1 MLKIKLYNN
10 CYYLSLFATL
20 LKKLPTIMSEIKEG
34 DKAPNF
40 KGVDQN
46 GNNIESNDFKD
57 KKLILYFYPKDD
69 TPGCTKEACNLR
81 DNYNELKQND
91 FEVVGVSA
99 DTSAKHLKF
108 IAKYELPFS
117 LIADTEKTII
127 NDFGCWGLKKFMG
140 REYEG
145 IHRKT
150 FVIENG
156 KVVKLFEKVK
166 TNDHFQQIKDAIG

>member
-1 MLKIKLYNN
+1 
-10 CYYLSLFATL
+10 
-20 LKKLPTIMSEIKEG
+20 MSEIKEG
-34 DKAPNF
+34 NAAPNF

-46 GNNIESNDFKD
+46 GKIVELANYAN
-57 KKLILYFYPKDD
+57 KKLILYFYPKDN

-81 DNYNELKQND
+81 DNYDTLKDND

-99 DTSAKHLKF
+99 DTSAKHLNF

-117 LIADTEKTII
+117 LIADTEKEVI
-127 NDFGCWGLKKFMG
+127 NAFGCWGLKKFMG

-145 IHRKT
+145 ILRKT

-156 KVVKLFEKVK
+156 NIVKIFEKVK
-166 TNDHFQQIKDAIG
+166 TTDHYNQIMEALN